1 MKPARE
7 LLKSGRVSEAKYEAP
22 LLSGYVREG
31 AKNYRSGL
39 RIKSAI
45 DVENLCSCWESR
57 SAGKI
62 CAHSVAVGLGYLNPP
77 AAEVAVPDEPT
88 MSEAPAGPRF
98 VAADSADAALT
109 TLHVILPP
117 NFASAWQK
125 GQIMIVVE
133 AEVSRNRTLVSAL
146 PKKNTFAVDDADLV
160 LIESLR
166 AVPAIFESGM
176 AILSRDAFLRLLPAL
191 QNHPRITF
199 GKATRATIS
208 SATLRPEL
216 LVESRGEGGIAV
228 KANFSRKIDQEQEHE
243 HEEKA
248 LILWNATEA
257 WLLQNNEFVRCGEA
271 LPAGS
276 THLIERPLLLDG
288 ERALHFLAFDLP
300 RLHDAFDV
308 RAGEGVRLPEI
319 AAAQPAFELRLA
331 GTLSSVTG
339 ELMCSYGDRA
349 PTKALAKA
357 QDQFVF
363 RDPQN
368 ADRVL
373 MRNLDAEN
381 TAIARLEQIG
391 FARTDAGGF
400 VLHGRPNVVR
410 FFTTDYQRLQRDWKI
425 TLTAQVQNWT
435 SEIERVTPKLEIV
448 GSGQDWFEVRYSL
461 TTPGGEVFSN
471 ADIQRLLRSGQS
483 QTRLKNGHLAVID
496 TAGLEDF
503 EQVIRDCDPAQT
515 RPGLYRINRAHAA
528 YVEETARELGSAVA
542 DRRDASPDS
551 KT

>member
-7 LLKSGRVSEAKYEAP
+7 LLKSGRVSEAKYEPP

-31 AKNYRSGL
+31 VKNYRSGL

-77 AAEVAVPDEPT
+77 GAVVAAPNEATIP
-88 MSEAPAGPRF
+88 EAPIGPRF

-117 NFASAWQK
+117 NFAGAWQK

-133 AEVSRNRTLVSAL
+133 AEASRNRTLVSVL
-146 PKKNTFAVDDADLV
+146 PKKNTIAVDGADLV

-166 AVPAIFESGM
+166 ASPAIFESGM
-176 AILSRDAFLRLLPAL
+176 ATLSRDAFLRLLLAL

-208 SATLRPEL
+208 SAALRPEL

-228 KANFSRKIDQEQEHE
+228 KCNFAPN
-243 HEEKA
+243 A
-248 LILWNATEA
+248 LLLWNATEA
-257 WLLQNNEFVRCGEA
+257 WLLRNNEFVRCGEA

-288 ERALHFLAFDLP
+288 DRALHFLAFDLP
-300 RLHDAFDV
+300 RLRDAFDV

-319 AAAQPAFELRLA
+319 ATALPAFELRLA
-331 GTLSSVTG
+331 GTLFSVSG

-349 PTKALAKA
+349 PIKALANA

-368 ADRVL
+368 SDRVL
-373 MRNLDAEN
+373 MRNVDAEN
-381 TAIARLEQIG
+381 AAITRLEQNWLRPNRRRRLRSVRPAECCPFLRGRLSETAARLEG
-391 FARTDAGGF
+391 DTHCAGREVERRDRARHAEARDCRLGSGLVRSALLTDHARRRGVFERRHPTTASLRAVTDTIKEWPPGGDRHRGPGGF
-400 VLHGRPNVVR
+400 RAGHTR
-410 FFTTDYQRLQRDWKI
+410 
-425 TLTAQVQNWT
+425 
-435 SEIERVTPKLEIV
+435 
-448 GSGQDWFEVRYSL
+448 
-461 TTPGGEVFSN
+461 
-471 ADIQRLLRSGQS
+471 LRSG
-483 QTRLKNGHLAVID
+483 AD
-496 TAGLEDF
+496 TARALPH
-503 EQVIRDCDPAQT
+503 QP
-515 RPGLYRINRAHAA
+515 RPRNVCRTNGARAW
-528 YVEETARELGSAVA
+528 L
-542 DRRDASPDS
+542 RRRRSS
-551 KT
+551 

>member
-1 MKPARE
+1 MSDIPITEKLLLNAGGWQAMKPARE

-57 SAGKI
+57 SSGKI

-77 AAEVAVPDEPT
+77 SAVVAAPNERTIP
-88 MSEAPAGPRF
+88 EAPAGPRF
-98 VAADSADAALT
+98 VAANSADAALT

-117 NFASAWQK
+117 NFAGAWQK

-146 PKKNTFAVDDADLV
+146 PKKNTFAVDGADLV
-160 LIESLR
+160 LIEGLH
-166 AVPAIFESGM
+166 AVPAIFEGGM

-208 SATLRPEL
+208 SAALRPEL
-216 LVESRGEGGIAV
+216 LVESRGEGSIAV
-228 KANFSRKIDQEQEHE
+228 RANFSRKIEHE
-243 HEEKA
+243 HEQEQEEKEKA
-248 LILWNATEA
+248 LILWNATTDV
-257 WLLQNNEFVRCGEA
+257 WLLQNNEFVRYGEA

-288 ERALHFLAFDLP
+288 ERALHFLAFDVP
-300 RLHDAFDV
+300 RLQDAFDV

-319 AAAQPAFELRLA
+319 ATVQPAFELRLA

-349 PTKALAKA
+349 PIKALAKA

-368 ADRVL
+368 TDR
-373 MRNLDAEN
+373 
-381 TAIARLEQIG
+381 
-391 FARTDAGGF
+391 
-400 VLHGRPNVVR
+400 
-410 FFTTDYQRLQRDWKI
+410 
-425 TLTAQVQNWT
+425 
-435 SEIERVTPKLEIV
+435 
-448 GSGQDWFEVRYSL
+448 
-461 TTPGGEVFSN
+461 
-471 ADIQRLLRSGQS
+471 
-483 QTRLKNGHLAVID
+483 
-496 TAGLEDF
+496 
-503 EQVIRDCDPAQT
+503 
-515 RPGLYRINRAHAA
+515 
-528 YVEETARELGSAVA
+528 
-542 DRRDASPDS
+542 
-551 KT
+551 